1 MNIIF
6 VVFAP
11 CDVYGTRFAMPT
23 TLLDLNLQQVPDP
36 YFIGSWRVTE
46 RVLNRADP
54 TSVLAQATHVYLH
67 EGGLRLE
74 APTASQTGQWQV
86 ERDSLLGRPYL
97 LLEFAQEQMKALIT
111 RLRRSFDGDY
121 RTLVLYFQSGLE
133 LFLSHS

>member
-1 MNIIF
+1 
-6 VVFAP
+6 
-11 CDVYGTRFAMPT
+11 MPP

-36 YFIGSWRVTE
+36 YFMGSWRVTE

-54 TSVLAQATHVYLH
+54 TSVLAQATHLYLH
-67 EGGLRLE
+67 EGELRLE

-97 LLEFAQEQMKALIT
+97 LLEFAQEQMKVLIT
-111 RLRRSFDGDY
+111 RLRRSFDGNY

-133 LFLSHS
+133 LFLSHP